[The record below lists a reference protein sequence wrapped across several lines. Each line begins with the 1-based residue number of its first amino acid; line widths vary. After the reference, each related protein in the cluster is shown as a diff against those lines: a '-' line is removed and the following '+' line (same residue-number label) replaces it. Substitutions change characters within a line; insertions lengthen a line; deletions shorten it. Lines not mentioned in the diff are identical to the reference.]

1 MRETEVGFYV
11 HHQGHG
17 HLQRARAIAS
27 KLTHRATLFSSLVGD
42 QCIGNIEHCHL
53 QPDYHEQC
61 VVESFDHL
69 HYAPLRVE
77 GLRQRAK
84 RLTAWFE
91 ERWPCILVVDVSVEI
106 ATLARL
112 CGVPVIYVRQRGN
125 RIDLAHNLAY
135 ESATR
140 LLAPY
145 PAEWEEPET
154 PVRWREKTDYTGL
167 ISRYEHLAENSAG
180 SVSNDVGSKRNV
192 TIITGFGGAPVAAE
206 AILAAAHACPQWHFT
221 VIGRLGLVPSTSA
234 ANLSFVG
241 QVDDPLRWIARS
253 DVVVGSAGD
262 SLVSEIAHL
271 KKRFICIP
279 EDRPFGE
286 QRSTA
291 ATLARHDLAIVLERL
306 PEAAQWPQLLQRALT
321 QEPERWKRWR
331 SAGSDQAAR
340 AISRVV
346 QQSLSGAK

>member
-1 MRETEVGFYV
+1 MREAEVGFYV

-27 KLTHRATLFSSLVGD
+27 KLTNRATLFSNLVGD
-42 QCIGNIEHCHL
+42 QRIDGVEHCHL
-53 QPDYHEQC
+53 QPDYNEQC

-69 HYAPLRVE
+69 HYAPLRVD

-91 ERWPCILVVDVSVEI
+91 EHWPCILVVDVSVEI

-112 CGVPVIYVRQRGN
+112 CGVPVIYVRQRGE
-125 RIDLAHNLAY
+125 RFDTAHNFAY

-145 PAEWEEPET
+145 PSEWEEPDT

-167 ISRYEHLAENSAG
+167 ISRYEHLAENNAAPVSTDEG
-180 SVSNDVGSKRNV
+180 SQRHV
-192 TIITGFGGAPVAAE
+192 TIITGFGGAPVDAE
-206 AILAAAHACPQWHFT
+206 TMVAAAHACPQWHFKI
-221 VIGRLGLVPSTSA
+221 IGRLGLVPPTSPT
-234 ANLSFVG
+234 NLSFVG

-253 DVVVGSAGD
+253 DVIVGSAGD
-262 SLVSEIAHL
+262 SLVSEVAHL

-306 PEAAQWPQLLQRALT
+306 PEAAQWTQLLHRALM
-321 QEPERWKRWR
+321 QEPEQWERWR

-346 QQSLSGAK
+346 QQSLPGMK

>member
-17 HLQRARAIAS
+17 HLQRARAIAP

-42 QCIGNIEHCHL
+42 QCINGVEHCHL

-69 HYAPLRVE
+69 HYAPLCVD
-77 GLRQRAK
+77 GLRQRAR

-91 ERWPCILVVDVSVEI
+91 EHWPCILIVDVSVEI

-125 RIDLAHNLAY
+125 RFDAAHNFAY

-145 PAEWEEPET
+145 PAEWEEPDT

-167 ISRYEHLAENSAG
+167 ISRYEHLAENGTAP
-180 SVSNDVGSKRNV
+180 VSNVEESRRHV
-192 TIITGFGGAPVAAE
+192 TIITGFGGAPIVAE
-206 AILAAAHACPQWHFT
+206 ATLAAAHACPQWHFT
-221 VIGRLGLVPSTSA
+221 VIGCLDHVALTYPT
-234 ANLSFVG
+234 NLSFLG

-291 ATLARHDLAIVLERL
+291 AILARYNLAIVLEMP
-306 PEAAQWPQLLQRALT
+306 PEAAQWPDLLQRALM
-321 QEPERWKRWR
+321 QMPERWDRFC
-331 SAGSDQAAR
+331 SAGSDEAAR

-346 QQSLSGAK
+346 HQSLPGRN